1 MRPFVRSAL
10 PVPTN
15 ILRRPKAFP
24 DFLVRQ
30 TFGWTGMGEERH
42 AAKSPDARIAFAS
55 DRCDALRRQVNP
67 MQAKLGIKITRASH
81 GMNDPSPNAFGL
93 RENHNVASGPGSVNG
108 L

>member
-1 MRPFVRSAL
+1 
-10 PVPTN
+10 
-15 ILRRPKAFP
+15 
-24 DFLVRQ
+24 
-30 TFGWTGMGEERH
+30 
-42 AAKSPDARIAFAS
+42 
-55 DRCDALRRQVNP
+55 